1 MDTLK
6 EQIMLRKMALN
17 PDMKGEGAQGQGN
30 LAQKSNLLSKFDQV
44 DSEDEEESN
53 ASDSDSD

>member
-17 PDMKGEGAQGQGN
+17 PDMDKKDGAPGQSN
-30 LAQKSNLLSKFDQV
+30 LA
-44 DSEDEEESN
+44 
-53 ASDSDSD
+53 